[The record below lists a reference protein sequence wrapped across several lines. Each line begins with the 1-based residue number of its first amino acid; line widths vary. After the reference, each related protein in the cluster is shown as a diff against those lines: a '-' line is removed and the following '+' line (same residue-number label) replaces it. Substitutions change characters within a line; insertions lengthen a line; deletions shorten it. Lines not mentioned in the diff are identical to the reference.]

1 MFNQLLTHL
10 SLSSLTLCIVVQDQV
25 EQVLEDALD
34 QVLDENSDFWVF
46 VRRFWGGSC
55 EHCMDYA
62 AKCSDEG
69 ECRPSWWVWMILAC
83 IVLAIVVVT
92 IYVVW
97 YMFISG

>member
-10 SLSSLTLCIVVQDQV
+10 SLSYLTVCIVVLDQV
-25 EQVLEDALD
+25 LD
-34 QVLDENSDFWVF
+34 QVLDENSAFWVF

-83 IVLAIVVVT
+83 IVLAIVVVC